1 NPNMDIKQRN
11 DVIKEFRTGV
21 SRILVRTD
29 TLGSDTYIPQV
40 SLVINYDL
48 PTNRESYVHRIGRSG
63 AFGRKGV
70 AINFITND
78 EHQTL
83 QNIEQYYNTKIEELP
98 LDITDL
104 I

>member
-1 NPNMDIKQRN
+1 MDIKQRN

-48 PTNRESYVHRIGRSG
+48 PTNRESYVHR
-63 AFGRKGV
+63 
-70 AINFITND
+70 
-78 EHQTL
+78 
-83 QNIEQYYNTKIEELP
+83 
-98 LDITDL
+98 
-104 I
+104 

>member
-1 NPNMDIKQRN
+1 MDAKQRH
-11 DVIKEFRTGV
+11 DAVKEFQTGS

-29 TLGSDTYIPQV
+29 SLGGDNDIPQV

-48 PTNRESYVHRIGRSG
+48 PTNRANYIHRIGRYG

-70 AINFITND
+70 AINFIIND
-78 EHQTL
+78 EQPTL
-83 QNIEQYYNTKIEELP
+83 RHIKQYYNTQIEELP
-98 LDITDL
+98 MDIADL